1 MEIAIVIGILII
13 LFLVT
18 TWVLKVVRATLRLA
32 ILIAIALL
40 ALFIV
45 GIGPQTVWEQLQN
58 WLPGFEPVNPQSTYL

>member
-32 ILIAIALL
+32 ILIAIGLL
-40 ALFIV
+40 ALLIV
-45 GIGPQTVWEQLQN
+45 GIGPQTIWEQLQN
-58 WLPGFEPVNPQSTYL
+58 WLPGFEPANPP

>member
-1 MEIAIVIGILII
+1 MEIAIVVGILII

-18 TWVLKVVRATLRLA
+18 TWALKVMRATLRIA

-40 ALFIV
+40 VLFIV

-58 WLPGFEPVNPQSTYL
+58 WLPGFEPVNSQ

>member
-1 MEIAIVIGILII
+1 MEIAIVVGILII

-18 TWVLKVVRATLRLA
+18 TWVLKVVRATLRIA

-40 ALFIV
+40 VLFIV

-58 WLPGFEPVNPQSTYL
+58 WLPGFEPVNSQ